1 MVKLFAHRGFA
12 LTKNQQNTITSLE
25 NAVAANFD
33 AIEFDIWFCQKKLV
47 LKHDKPQDYEIKDLA
62 LFHQYLSYGNKFKYW
77 LDFKNLDEK
86 NAVAALKLVKEKI
99 DLAQINLDNI
109 YFAPFITNYDEAE
122 KIFYII
128 REIFNTNV
136 NLVAVCEELKNQD
149 EVISLR
155 NFLTKNNIKY
165 LSIFHKL
172 LDQEFVKNFLD
183 IEFFAWTVNDLTR
196 IFELEKLGVKNFATD
211 NITPKI
217 YEQNC

>member
-33 AIEFDIWFCQKKLV
+33 AIEFDIWFCQEKLV

-86 NAVAALKLVKEKI
+86 NAVAVLKLVKEKI